1 MATATVIYLSDRKI
15 GSISSINYPKS
26 SISQINYSKIEAS
39 QILPFRIQFTNTQ
52 IRGYDAN
59 NPPPV
64 GVAIIGV
71 NNYIL

>member
-1 MATATVIYLSDRKI
+1 MAVASITYLSDRKI
-15 GSISSINYPKS
+15 GSIAELTYYKS
-26 SISQINYSKIEAS
+26 SVVQTQYSKIQTNE
-39 QILPFRIQFTNTQ
+39 ILPFRVKFINTQ
-52 IRGYDAN
+52 IPGYDVN